1 MEQEFLIMTLLLIAS
16 NLYILYCFVYSE
28 KGNCKKNGV
37 FLIKGVTYTH
47 NTLAGITDRHFTLYP
62 NLCIFTHHAGVDILK
77 IT

>member
-1 MEQEFLIMTLLLIAS
+1 MYFQK
-16 NLYILYCFVYSE
+16 
-28 KGNCKKNGV
+28 KGTVKKTNGV
-37 FLIKGVTYTH
+37 SLIKGVTYTH

>member
-1 MEQEFLIMTLLLIAS
+1 MYFQK
-16 NLYILYCFVYSE
+16 
-28 KGNCKKNGV
+28 KGTVKKNGV

-62 NLCIFTHHAGVDILK
+62 NLCIFTHHAILK

>member
-1 MEQEFLIMTLLLIAS
+1 MYFQKKGTVKKKMEYFI
-16 NLYILYCFVYSE
+16 
-28 KGNCKKNGV
+28 
-37 FLIKGVTYTH
+37 TYTH